1 MSSAPSSRIKAW
13 CIAPLLAC
21 MWVSAGAAWAAKASD
36 AVQRQVASIDARAKD
51 AAPLRERPVQGLA
64 AEGARVSAWGSARSV
79 EKISFEGLGERGRE
93 LQDFYWQRGQLI
105 AVHARRID
113 YGASIVELPKDKALP
128 MNVVSDEWLELDTR
142 GGLRPRPTDGGAPSA
157 PTRERVAELRGN
169 ARSFKRLVD
178 APEPAAAAAA
188 AGCFWSCARE
198 QGGECR
204 RYVCK

>member
-36 AVQRQVASIDARAKD
+36 AVQRQVASIDARVRD

-128 MNVVSDEWLELDTR
+128 MNVVSDEWLELDAR
-142 GGLRPRPTDGGAPSA
+142 NGLQARATDAGAPAA
-157 PTRERVAELRGN
+157 PTRARVAELRSN

-178 APEPAAAAAA
+178 APEPAAAA